1 MIFYQKTL
9 DRTVTVRYMMISE
22 ERRDREASKLQCTF
36 KEALWNGGEME
47 DQNVYGKPVT
57 LKNIL
62 KFAVPTIAMTVFMS
76 FYTMVDGLFVSNLI
90 GTNALSAINLTAPVI
105 QLVTAISTMLATG
118 GSAVIM
124 KKMGEQ
130 KKEEAKEDFTFLIL
144 VNVLVGLV
152 MCLLGYLLMEH
163 IFAGMNL
170 SGDVAGYCV
179 EYLSRYLVFTVP
191 ILLMNNFTLYM
202 IASEKA
208 TLSLLCSV
216 TGGVLN
222 MVLDYVFLAGF
233 RMGIGGAAI
242 ATGLGYSVTAVV
254 GLVVFSSKKSLL
266 HFKKPVCRFKVLM
279 NAATNG
285 CSEMATALVTGII
298 TMMFNWTMLHYV
310 GEDGVAAVTIIMY
323 VLMFAS
329 SLYTGYSYGVA
340 PMISF
345 YDGERNHEKLKK
357 LVSLSLRVIAVISV
371 VTVTAS
377 LVMTKPLVSIFARP
391 DNPVYHLAVTGNRIC
406 TIALFFVG
414 FNIFASGMFTALS
427 NGVVSAVLAFSR
439 SFVFMLI
446 TMIVLPLILGV
457 NGIWLATP
465 AAELMALVL
474 AVCMFFKYKKRYGY

>member
-1 MIFYQKTL
+1 MENQTL
-9 DRTVTVRYMMISE
+9 YE
-22 ERRDREASKLQCTF
+22 
-36 KEALWNGGEME
+36 
-47 DQNVYGKPVT
+47 KPVT
-57 LKNIL
+57 LQNIF

-105 QLVTAISTMLATG
+105 QVVTAISTMLATG

-130 KKEEAKEDFTFLIL
+130 KVSEAREDFTFLIL
-144 VNVLVGLV
+144 VNVLVGFV
-152 MCLLGYLLMEH
+152 MCGLGFLAMEP
-163 IFAGMNL
+163 IFEGMNL
-170 SGDVAGYCV
+170 TPEVTGYCV

-208 TLSLLCSV
+208 TLSLVCSV

-222 MVLDYVFLAGF
+222 MILDYVFIAVLDL
-233 RMGIGGAAI
+233 GISGAAV
-242 ATGLGYSVTAVV
+242 ATGMGYSVTAVV
-254 GLVVFSSKKSLL
+254 GLFVFSQRKSLL
-266 HFKKPVCRFKVLM
+266 HFRKPVLRFKVLA
-279 NAATNG
+279 NAASNG

-298 TMMFNWTMLHYV
+298 TMMFNWTMLRYI

-323 VLMFAS
+323 VLMFVS

-340 PMISF
+340 PMIS
-345 YDGERNHEKLKK
+345 YYYGEKNSEKLKK
-357 LVSLSLRVIAVISV
+357 LVGMSLKVITGISMLSV
-371 VTVTAS
+371 AAS
-377 LVMTKPLVSIFARP
+377 LLLTKPLVSVFARP
-391 DNPVYHLAVTGNRIC
+391 DNPVYDLAVTGNRIC
-406 TIALFFVG
+406 SIALLFIG

-446 TMIVLPLILGV
+446 TMLVLPLILGV

-474 AVCMFFKYKKRYGY
+474 SAGMFWKYRERYCYC

>member
-1 MIFYQKTL
+1 
-9 DRTVTVRYMMISE
+9 
-22 ERRDREASKLQCTF
+22 
-36 KEALWNGGEME
+36 ME
-47 DQNVYGKPVT
+47 NSNVYEKPVT
-57 LKNIL
+57 RKNIL

-76 FYTMVDGLFVSNLI
+76 FYTMADGLFVSNLI

-124 KKMGEQ
+124 KKMGEHRC
-130 KKEEAKEDFTFLIL
+130 EEAKEDFTFLIL
-144 VNVLVGLV
+144 VNVIAGIV
-152 MCLLGYLLMEH
+152 MCAAGYLAMGH

-170 SGDVAGYCV
+170 SADVERYCV
-179 EYLSRYLVFTVP
+179 EYLSRYLMFTVP

-208 TLSLLCSV
+208 KLSLVCSV

-222 MVLDYVFLAGF
+222 MVLDYVFIAGF
-233 RMGIGGAAI
+233 GMGISGAAI
-242 ATGLGYSVTAVV
+242 ATGLGYSVTAAA
-254 GLVVFSSKKSLL
+254 GLFVFSQKKNLL
-266 HFKKPVCRFKVLM
+266 HFKKPVFRFRVLA
-279 NAATNG
+279 NASANG

-340 PMISF
+340 PMLS
-345 YDGERNHEKLKK
+345 YYYGELNRGKLKK
-357 LVSLSLRVIAVISV
+357 LAAVSLKVIAEISV
-371 VTVTAS
+371 VTAAAS
-377 LVMTKPLVSIFARP
+377 FLLTKPLVSVFARP
-391 DNPVYHLAVTGNRIC
+391 DNPVYNLAVTGNRIC
-406 TIALFFVG
+406 TIALLFIG

-427 NGVVSAVLAFSR
+427 NGAVSAILAFSR

-465 AAELMALVL
+465 AAELMALALSVF
-474 AVCMFFKYKKRYGY
+474 MFLKYRKRYGY

>member
-1 MIFYQKTL
+1 M
-9 DRTVTVRYMMISE
+9 E
-22 ERRDREASKLQCTF
+22 KL
-36 KEALWNGGEME
+36 
-47 DQNVYGKPVT
+47 NVYEKPVT

-90 GTNALSAINLTAPVI
+90 GTNALSAINLTAPII

-130 KKEEAKEDFTFLIL
+130 RIREAREDFTFLIL
-144 VNVLVGLV
+144 VNAAVGIV
-152 MCLLGYLLMEH
+152 MCVLGYLTVGS
-163 IFAGMNL
+163 IFGGMNL
-170 SGDVAGYCV
+170 SLDVERYCV
-179 EYLSRYLVFTVP
+179 EYLSRYLLFTVP

-208 TLSLLCSV
+208 SLSFICSV
-216 TGGVLN
+216 AGGVLN
-222 MVLDYVFLAGF
+222 MVLDYVFIAGF
-233 RMGIGGAAI
+233 HMGIGGAAV

-254 GLVVFSSKKSLL
+254 GLFVFARKNSLL
-266 HFKKPVCRFKVLM
+266 HFRKPVCRFKVLL
-279 NAATNG
+279 NAAANG

-345 YDGERNHEKLKK
+345 YYGEKNRDKLKK
-357 LVSLSLRVIAVISV
+357 LISISMKVILFISV
-371 VTVTAS
+371 LTIAAS
-377 LVMTKPLVSIFARP
+377 FMLTRPLVSVFASP
-391 DNPVYHLAVTGNRIC
+391 DNPVYDLAVAGNRIC
-406 TIALFFVG
+406 SVALLFIG

-427 NGVVSAVLAFSR
+427 NGAVSAVLAFSR

-446 TMIVLPLILGV
+446 TMLVLPAVLGV

-465 AAELMALVL
+465 VAEMMALVL
-474 AVCMFFKYKKRYGY
+474 SAVMFLKYRKRYRY

>member
-1 MIFYQKTL
+1 M
-9 DRTVTVRYMMISE
+9 E
-22 ERRDREASKLQCTF
+22 EKF
-36 KEALWNGGEME
+36 ME
-47 DQNVYGKPVT
+47 NSNVYEKPAT
-57 LKNIL
+57 LSNTL

-90 GTNALSAINLTAPVI
+90 GTSALSAINLTAPII

-124 KKMGEQ
+124 RKMGEQ
-130 KKEEAKEDFTFLIL
+130 NGKEAKEDFTFLIL
-144 VNVLVGLV
+144 VNVIVGV
-152 MCLLGYLLMEH
+152 AMCAVGYLAMEH

-170 SGDVAGYCV
+170 SADVEGYCV
-179 EYLSRYLVFTVP
+179 EYLGHYLVFTVP

-208 TLSLLCSV
+208 NLSLICSV
-216 TGGVLN
+216 MGGVLN
-222 MVLDYVFLAGF
+222 MVLDYVFIAGAG
-233 RMGIGGAAI
+233 MGISGAAV
-242 ATGLGYSVTAVV
+242 ATGIGYSVTAVV
-254 GLVVFSSKKSLL
+254 GLFVFSSKKSFL
-266 HFKKPVCRFKVLM
+266 HFTKPAFRLKVLA

-298 TMMFNWTMLHYV
+298 TMMFNWTMLRYV

-340 PMISF
+340 PMLS
-345 YDGERNHEKLKK
+345 YYYGEQNREKLKK
-357 LVSLSLRVIAVISV
+357 LVVVSFKVIAWISV
-371 VTVTAS
+371 MTVVAS
-377 LVMTKPLVSIFARP
+377 FLLTRPLVSVFARP
-391 DNPVYHLAVTGNRIC
+391 DNPVYDLAVTGNRIC
-406 TIALFFVG
+406 TMALFFIG

-427 NGVVSAVLAFSR
+427 NGIVSAVLAFSR

-446 TMIVLPLILGV
+446 MMIVLPLILGV

-465 AAELMALVL
+465 AAELMAFALSV
-474 AVCMFFKYKKRYGY
+474 VMFFKYRKKYGY

>member
-1 MIFYQKTL
+1 M
-9 DRTVTVRYMMISE
+9 E
-22 ERRDREASKLQCTF
+22 EKF
-36 KEALWNGGEME
+36 ME
-47 DQNVYGKPVT
+47 NSNVYEKPVT

-62 KFAVPTIAMTVFMS
+62 KFAIPTIAMTVFMS

-90 GTNALSAINLTAPVI
+90 GTNALSAINLTAPII

-130 KKEEAKEDFTFLIL
+130 KAEEAKEDFTFLIL
-144 VNVLVGLV
+144 VNVIVGIV
-152 MCLLGYLLMEH
+152 MCTVGYLAMDH

-170 SGDVAGYCV
+170 SADVERYCV
-179 EYLSRYLVFTVP
+179 EYLSRYLIFTVP

-208 TLSLLCSV
+208 NLSLVCSV

-222 MVLDYVFLAGF
+222 MVFDYVFIAGF
-233 RMGIGGAAI
+233 DMGISGAAI

-254 GLVVFSSKKSLL
+254 GVFVFSRKKSLL
-266 HFKKPVCRFKVLM
+266 HFKKPVFRFKVLA

-340 PMISF
+340 PMLS
-345 YDGERNHEKLKK
+345 YYYGEQNHEKLKK
-357 LVSLSLRVIAVISV
+357 MVAVSMRVIAGISL
-371 VTVTAS
+371 VTVAAS
-377 LVMTKPLVSIFARP
+377 FLLTRPLVSVFARP
-391 DNPVYHLAVTGNRIC
+391 DNPVYDLAVTGNRIC
-406 TIALFFVG
+406 TIALLFIG

-427 NGVVSAVLAFSR
+427 NGIVSAVLAFSR

-446 TMIVLPLILGV
+446 TMIVLPIILGV

-465 AAELMALVL
+465 AAELMALALSVF
-474 AVCMFFKYKKRYGY
+474 MFLKYRKRYGC

>member
-1 MIFYQKTL
+1 
-9 DRTVTVRYMMISE
+9 
-22 ERRDREASKLQCTF
+22 
-36 KEALWNGGEME
+36 ME

-144 VNVLVGLV
+144 VNVLVGFV
-152 MCLLGYLLMEH
+152 MCLLGYLLMER

-170 SGDVAGYCV
+170 SKDVAGYCV

-208 TLSLLCSV
+208 TLSMLCSV

-233 RMGIGGAAI
+233 HRGIGGAAT

-254 GLVVFSSKKSLL
+254 GLVVFSRKKSLL

-279 NAATNG
+279 NAASNG

-340 PMISF
+340 PMLSF
-345 YDGERNHEKLKK
+345 YDGERNFEKLKK
-357 LVSLSLRVIAVISV
+357 LVLLSLRVIAVISV
-371 VTVTAS
+371 VTVTVS

-391 DNPVYHLAVTGNRIC
+391 DNPVYNLAVTGNRIC

-439 SFVFMLI
+439 SFVFMMI

-465 AAELMALVL
+465 TAELMALVL
-474 AVCMFFKYKKRYGY
+474 AVCMFFNYKKRYGY

>member
-1 MIFYQKTL
+1 
-9 DRTVTVRYMMISE
+9 
-22 ERRDREASKLQCTF
+22 
-36 KEALWNGGEME
+36 ME
-47 DQNVYGKPVT
+47 NQNVYEKPVT
-57 LKNIL
+57 LRNIL

-90 GTNALSAINLTAPVI
+90 GTNALSAINLTAPII

-124 KKMGEQ
+124 KKMGQQ
-130 KKEEAKEDFTFLIL
+130 KSQEAKEDFTFLIL
-144 VNVLVGLV
+144 VNVIVGIV
-152 MCLLGYLLMEH
+152 MCGIGYLAMDY

-170 SGDVAGYCV
+170 SADVERYCV

-208 TLSLLCSV
+208 TLSLICSV
-216 TGGVLN
+216 TGGILN
-222 MVLDYVFLAGF
+222 MALDYVFIAGF
-233 RMGIGGAAI
+233 HMGISGAAI

-254 GLVVFSSKKSLL
+254 GLFFFAQKKSLL
-266 HFKKPVCRFKVLM
+266 HFKKPVFRLQVLV

-298 TMMFNWTMLHYV
+298 TMMFNWTMLRYV

-340 PMISF
+340 PMLS
-345 YDGERNHEKLKK
+345 YYYGEQNHQKLKK
-357 LVSLSLRVIAVISV
+357 MVTVSLKVITGISL
-371 VTVTAS
+371 VTVGAS
-377 LVMTKPLVSIFARP
+377 FILTRPLVSIFARP
-391 DNPVYHLAVTGNRIC
+391 DNPVYDLAVTGNRIC
-406 TIALFFVG
+406 TVALLFIG

-446 TMIVLPLILGV
+446 TMLVLPALLGV

-465 AAELMALVL
+465 AAELMALALSVFL
-474 AVCMFFKYKKRYGY
+474 FLKYRKRYGY

>member
-1 MIFYQKTL
+1 
-9 DRTVTVRYMMISE
+9 
-22 ERRDREASKLQCTF
+22 
-36 KEALWNGGEME
+36 ME
-47 DQNVYGKPVT
+47 NHNTYLKPVT

-76 FYTMVDGLFVSNLI
+76 FYTMVAGLCVSTLR
-90 GTNALSAINLTAPVI
+90 GTDALSAINLTAPVI

-124 KKMGEQ
+124 KKMG
-130 KKEEAKEDFTFLIL
+130 KHKSDEAKEDFTFLIL
-144 VNVLVGLV
+144 VNILVGIV
-152 MCLLGYLLMEH
+152 MCAVGYLAMDH
-163 IFAGMNL
+163 IFPGMDL
-170 SGDVAGYCV
+170 SADVEGFCV

-202 IASEKA
+202 IASDKA
-208 TLSLLCSV
+208 ALSLICSV
-216 TGGVLN
+216 MGGVLN

-233 RMGIGGAAI
+233 HMGIGGAAM

-254 GLVVFSSKKSLL
+254 GLFVFGSKKSLL
-266 HFKKPVCRFKVLM
+266 HFTKPAFRIRVLV

-310 GEDGVAAVTIIMY
+310 GEEGVAAVTIIMY

-340 PMISF
+340 PMLS
-345 YDGERNHEKLKK
+345 YYHGERNREKLKK
-357 LVSLSLRVIAVISV
+357 LVALSLRVIAFISV
-371 VTVTAS
+371 VTVAAS
-377 LVMTKPLVSIFARP
+377 FLLTKPLVSIFARP
-391 DNPVYHLAVTGNRIC
+391 DNPVYELAVTGNRIC
-406 TIALFFVG
+406 TIALLFVG

-446 TMIVLPLILGV
+446 TMLVLPVFLGV

-465 AAELMALVL
+465 AAELMALAL
-474 AVCMFFKYKKRYGY
+474 SGFMFVKYRKRYEY